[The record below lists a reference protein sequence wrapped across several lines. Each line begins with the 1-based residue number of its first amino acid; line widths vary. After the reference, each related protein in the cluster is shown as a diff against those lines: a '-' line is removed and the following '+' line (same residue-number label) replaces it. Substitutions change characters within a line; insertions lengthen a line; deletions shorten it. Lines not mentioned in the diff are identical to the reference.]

1 MCLVIFAARTRFIEA
16 AARFDE
22 SQKRPIDRATGAI
35 VTRLEE
41 NRFAE
46 ENPLSFAFGFHP
58 PPPYRP
64 IFEKTPPSTR
74 STAPSFLVCPPPLL
88 SYSPSKPFFQ
98 TCLFPRTI
106 EDRVR
111 LSSFSGISAKYTRNN
126 THLFR
131 IYRFIGRIYEL
142 EKLAFAD
149 NLSQHLVSPMQ
160 QLLREYFPTKVLLK
174 PPLGFRWKR
183 GWNK

>member
-74 STAPSFLVCPPPLL
+74 PTALSFLVCPPPLL

-106 EDRVR
+106 EERVR
-111 LSSFSGISAKYTRNN
+111 LSSFSGISAKY
-126 THLFR
+126 LVIILISFE
-131 IYRFIGRIYEL
+131 FIDSWGE
-142 EKLAFAD
+142 FT
-149 NLSQHLVSPMQ
+149 N
-160 QLLREYFPTKVLLK
+160 
-174 PPLGFRWKR
+174 WKS
-183 GWNK
+183 